1 MDALALPILG
11 VLIVIF
17 LIYIGAAWLS
27 DKNDHAL
34 RISDEDEDDQG
45 DAQASE
51 DYR

>member
-1 MDALALPILG
+1 MDALALPVLG

-27 DKNDHAL
+27 DKNGLAL
-34 RISDEDEDDQG
+34 RISDEDEDDEG
-45 DAQASE
+45 DTQPSE

>member
-17 LIYIGAAWLS
+17 LIYIWTAWLS
-27 DKNDHAL
+27 DKNDRAL
-34 RISDEDEDDQG
+34 RISDEDEDHEG
-45 DAQASE
+45 DPQASE